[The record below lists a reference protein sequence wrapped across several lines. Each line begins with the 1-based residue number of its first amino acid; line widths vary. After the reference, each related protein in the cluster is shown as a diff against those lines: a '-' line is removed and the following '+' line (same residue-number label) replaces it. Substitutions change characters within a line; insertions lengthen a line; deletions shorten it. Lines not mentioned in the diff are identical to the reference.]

1 MFGPGRILITGG
13 AGFIGSHLARR
24 CVADGHDVHLLLR
37 PSSDV
42 SRITDLLSRVH
53 VHRVCLSDRPAI
65 QHCLAAIEPARIFH
79 LAYGTGQRHDTAIAS
94 ARALSGATEDLLT
107 LVEATAILP
116 VPPRAFIR
124 VGSIA
129 EYGDVQPPFR
139 EDQRECPRT
148 GYAAAI
154 TACTHHAGAIA
165 EGLPFP
171 LVTARLALVYGPGQ
185 ASDFLV
191 PSLVESLAAGK
202 PVTLR
207 RPLDR
212 RDLIHVYDAVDALC
226 RLATTPPAGG
236 SIVNIGSGRSV
247 GVGEL
252 AEWIA
257 GHLDVDPSLIRRS
270 PQADPV
276 TLQLSVDRMHALLG
290 RTAMISLEA
299 GIGSLWAD
307 AQRAQAVSAA

>member
-1 MFGPGRILITGG
+1 MSGPGRILITGG

-37 PSSDV
+37 SSSDI

-53 VHRVCLSDRPAI
+53 VHRVCLSDRPAMQQCLSAI
-65 QHCLAAIEPARIFH
+65 QPERIFH
-79 LAYGTGQRHDTAIAS
+79 LACATARRHDTAIAS
-94 ARALSGATEDLLT
+94 ARALSSATEDLLT
-107 LVEATAILP
+107 LVEAAASIP
-116 VPPRAFIR
+116 VPPKALIR

-129 EYGDVQPPFR
+129 EYGEVPPPFR
-139 EDQRECPRT
+139 EDQRKFPKT

-154 TACTHHAGAIA
+154 AACTHYAGAIA

-202 PVTLR
+202 PVTLQ

-212 RDLIHVYDAVDALC
+212 RDLIHVHDAVDALC
-226 RLATTPPAGG
+226 RLGKSPPAGG
-236 SIVNIGSGRSV
+236 SIVNIGSGRNV

-257 GHLDVDPSLIRRS
+257 GHLDVDSSLIRRS
-270 PQADPV
+270 PQADPI
-276 TLQLSVDRMHALLG
+276 TLELNVERMHALLG

-299 GIGSLWAD
+299 GIGSLWSE
-307 AQRAQAVSAA
+307 AQRAQAASAA